1 MHIVLHCLHI
11 VHTHSHTRKQSALF
25 VVVEGRGER
34 GYCNAFFCNNSIS
47 RFSLPITHTH
57 IERDEGID
65 NGVQQTEHTDVDVAA
80 PMREMCTHT
89 DVTALLCSNCIFPA
103 CWQGAPAPPH
113 SLTHTYT
120 KTYVCIFIVFFCVWL
135 CANVQ
140 RGCEFWAP
148 FPNVTQPCTMRA
160 TIAPGLPLPLR
171 RRRRHREG
179 EGDYVDVD
187 VVLDEALHFTQQP
200 HDASSVEPITHTVC
214 LPCNA
219 VRTLRSSTL
228 FIVLATP
235 ALCCVIIFVS
245 SGCVHKSNKM
255 YWMSTGSQSRAERR
269 FYITIAVQSTR
280 ASRYT
285 LIARRPSSPS
295 SLPHVRALCALCL
308 LRCVSVYEA
317 RRGWCL
323 FLCVCVCARRVTCAF
338 ASPHPEKAYR

>member
-1 MHIVLHCLHI
+1 
-11 VHTHSHTRKQSALF
+11 
-25 VVVEGRGER
+25 
-34 GYCNAFFCNNSIS
+34 
-47 RFSLPITHTH
+47 
-57 IERDEGID
+57 
-65 NGVQQTEHTDVDVAA
+65 
-80 PMREMCTHT
+80 MCTHT
-89 DVTALLCSNCIFPA
+89 DAAALLCSNCICPA

-113 SLTHTYT
+113 SLTHTHTCTEIYLL
-120 KTYVCIFIVFFCVWL
+120 FFCVWF

-179 EGDYVDVD
+179 EGDYVDV
-187 VVLDEALHFTQQP
+187 VLDEALHFTQQP
-200 HDASSVEPITHTVC
+200 HDASSVEPITRTVC

-219 VRTLRSSTL
+219 VRTLRSSTH

-235 ALCCVIIFVS
+235 ALCCVTIFVS

-308 LRCVSVYEA
+308 RRCRSVSVYEA

-323 FLCVCVCARRVTCAF
+323 CVCARRVTCAL
-338 ASPHPEKAYR
+338 ASPLPQKSIQISNNGSTLHSRSRRRRQRSAICIFSTSFSFTLVLSVAFGGAFALVCFIIDALAAVAYVYVCVCM